1 MTTNRREF
9 IEHLGATAMLGALPL
24 TTMPSVL
31 QAFGEPPKTSA
42 EEFDFTWTAKLKGKK
57 HKACFDCAEV
67 ESGYGVW
74 RAGMWEPQY
83 QANLGA
89 KPGESATVLVLRHA
103 ALVLAFQQDFWD
115 KYGIGAMDKV

>member
-1 MTTNRREF
+1 MRVTSCIRYTPPRWAARQPGASPRVIPICSQEAHVMTSNRREF

-31 QAFGEPPKTSA
+31 QAFGEPPKSSA
-42 EEFDFTWTAKLKGKK
+42 EEFDFTCTAKLKGKK

-74 RAGMWEPQY
+74 RAGMWEPQ
-83 QANLGA
+83 
-89 KPGESATVLVLRHA
+89 
-103 ALVLAFQQDFWD
+103 
-115 KYGIGAMDKV
+115 